1 MPQDET
7 NPVEGVS
14 QKRRSPEDIV
24 ADILRSAER
33 SISKTRIMYKAALNY
48 KQLNKYLEI
57 LTREGLLLHDTRS
70 RRYRSSEKGTL
81 YVERFEEFVRT
92 REVIFEKSKALRELL
107 NQARNAAE
115 SEEKEE

>member
-1 MPQDET
+1 MSQDES
-7 NPVEGVS
+7 NPGEGVN

-24 ADILRSAER
+24 ADIMRSTGK

-57 LTREGLLLHDTRS
+57 LTKEGLLLHDPRS
-70 RRYRSSEKGTL
+70 GRYRSSEKGTL

-92 REVIFEKSKALRELL
+92 REVITEKSKALRKLFSNGRKVTEVEE
-107 NQARNAAE
+107 AE
-115 SEEKEE
+115 